1 MSQIDSKKAY
11 ELSRKFPVSQEN
23 LFNAL
28 TDSTVL
34 KKIWGVQSINV
45 DARVGGKTNAVYI
58 EGDQDWSFT
67 ITYKEVVPNEKLRWV
82 THFKSFPSKETRVTL
97 LFKKADNGTELV
109 VRMENFETS
118 EERDANKAA
127 WKNGLTTLEGVLK

>member
-1 MSQIDSKKAY
+1 MSEFGYK
-11 ELSRKFPVSQEN
+11 V
-23 LFNAL
+23 FNAL

-45 DARVGGKTNAVYI
+45 DAKVGGKANAIYI

-67 ITYKEVVPNEKLRWV
+67 MTYTEVVPNEKLRWV

-97 LFKKADNGTELV
+97 LFNKADTGTELV

-118 EERDANKAA
+118 EERDANKGA
-127 WKNGLTTLEGVLK
+127 WENGLNTLEGILK